1 MSICIASFFDIAI
14 EICGISMKV
23 TYLNSFAQGRGM
35 QQQTDSKKGLF
46 VALLAY
52 SLWGFLPLYMK
63 AVAHIPSLEVVAHRV
78 LWSVPV
84 AGVILLYLRRTQD
97 IWTALRSPRIVG
109 LASITAVLIAL
120 NWLTYVYA
128 IAVDRAL
135 EAALGYYINPLFSI
149 FLSAVI
155 LGERLNRLQ
164 MVAILCAVAA
174 VAVLAYEVGT
184 LPWISVALAG
194 TWGVYALFKRT
205 LPIGP
210 NQGFLLEALLLSPAA
225 LAYVILLG
233 QRGTGFFGATSM
245 DTLLLMGCGVVT
257 AVPLIIYAHAAK
269 MVRLSTIA
277 VMQYIAPTLIFLVA
291 VFVFKEEVTP
301 AKMIAFPLI
310 WTALVIY
317 SVALWRERAQH

>member
-1 MSICIASFFDIAI
+1 
-14 EICGISMKV
+14 
-23 TYLNSFAQGRGM
+23 M
-35 QQQTDSKKGLF
+35 QQQSDSKTGIL

-84 AGVILLYLRRTQD
+84 AGAILLYMRRTGD
-97 IWTALRSPRIVG
+97 IWTALRSPRVVS
-109 LASITAVLIAL
+109 LACVTAVLIGF

-128 IAVDRAL
+128 VATDRAL

-164 MVAILCAVAA
+164 MVAIGFAIAA
-174 VAVLAYEVGT
+174 VAVLTAEVGA
-184 LPWISVALAG
+184 LPWISVTLAG
-194 TWGVYALFKRT
+194 TWGIYALFKRT

-210 NQGFLLEALLLSPAA
+210 NQGFLLEAMLLSPAA
-225 LAYVILLG
+225 LIYVMVLG
-233 QRGTGFFGATSM
+233 QQGVGFFATTSAN
-245 DTLLLMGCGVVT
+245 TALLMGCGVVT

-277 VMQYIAPTLIFLVA
+277 VMQYIAPTMIFLVA
-291 VFVFKEEVTP
+291 VLVFKEEVTP
-301 AKMIAFPLI
+301 AKVIAFPLI
-310 WTALVIY
+310 WAALVIY
-317 SVALWRERAQH
+317 SIALWRQRGAA